1 MQNNNANV
9 SYNPYIG
16 NLDGII
22 SAVVKKNILRL
33 QTCIPAIVKEVKG
46 RDRVV
51 VSPAVQQIDS
61 KWQSVPWADISLP
74 VCTPSGNGLFVSFP
88 LAVGDT
94 GWIIAGDLDPSLF
107 FKDKTRPQRQNLMNR
122 HEYQFGYFVPDTIN
136 GYSVSSDNDGA
147 LVIGSKDGST
157 EVVISNNGLKIKS
170 DSIIIETTDN
180 ASVTIDGVNW
190 KNHTHTAKWSPQTL
204 TLAVNTQTN
213 TATNTEEI
221 SKTTGG
227 VNS

>member
-1 MQNNNANV
+1 MKNDSANV
-9 SYNPYIG
+9 SYNPYVG
-16 NLDGII
+16 SLDGII
-22 SAVVKKNILRL
+22 SAVVKKNLLRL

-46 RDRVV
+46 RDKVV

-61 KWQSVPWADISLP
+61 KWQSVPWADITLP

-107 FKDKTRPQRQNLMNR
+107 FKDKSRPQRQNLMNR

-136 GYSVSSDNDGA
+136 GYSVSADNDGA

-170 DSIIIETTDN
+170 DSIIIETTDG
-180 ASVTIDGVNW
+180 ASITIDGTDW
-190 KNHTHTAKWSPQTL
+190 KTHTHSVGTLSVPTTAAEGSPSTI
-204 TLAVNTQTN
+204 TGD
-213 TATNTEEI
+213 
-221 SKTTGG
+221 TGG
-227 VNS
+227 VN